1 MTTTAR
7 RNEIKAIIAS
17 CNDLHNEATS
27 SFCFEAFQLL
37 LGDNEAFALATCCCK
52 VNDRPLGKEPMYKAR
67 DLAIEF
73 GLDEHIGRDKATD
86 LIARYQGR

>member
-1 MTTTAR
+1 MTGVMTTTAR

-17 CNDLHNEATS
+17 CNDLRNEATS

-37 LGDNEAFALATCCCK
+37 LGDNEAFALSEASVK
-52 VNDRPLGKEPMYKAR
+52 LSGSQQSAR

-73 GLDEHIGRDKATD
+73 GLDDHIGRDKATD